1 MSSDEEIKAP
11 LIQKQSRAS
20 DSVEPENPSGIENSP
35 IEQVALTVPISDDP
49 SLLGN
54 LEKAKV
60 KLKKKG
66 GKLKKEEILI
76 PSELPA
82 RSESSRFRRDFPVP
96 PNRRLEI
103 ASGLCMIE
111 KVLMLSLVFGEVEN

>member
-1 MSSDEEIKAP
+1 MHSPEAISSLRFGGTGKSLRNRELSDRAGSSDGSDQQRPLAP
-11 LIQKQSRAS
+11 
-20 DSVEPENPSGIENSP
+20 
-35 IEQVALTVPISDDP
+35 
-49 SLLGN
+49 
-54 LEKAKV
+54 AKV

-82 RSESSRFRRDFPVP
+82 RSESSQFRRDFLVP

>member
-1 MSSDEEIKAP
+1 MRYTNLSMGSDP
-11 LIQKQSRAS
+11 FDVLIL
-20 DSVEPENPSGIENSP
+20 G
-35 IEQVALTVPISDDP
+35 
-49 SLLGN
+49 GN

-82 RSESSRFRRDFPVP
+82 RSESSQFRRDFLVP